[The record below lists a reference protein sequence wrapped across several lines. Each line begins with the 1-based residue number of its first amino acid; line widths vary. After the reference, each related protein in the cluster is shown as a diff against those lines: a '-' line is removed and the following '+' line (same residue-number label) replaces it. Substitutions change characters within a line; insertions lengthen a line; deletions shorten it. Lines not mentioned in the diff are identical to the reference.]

1 MQFTV
6 NTTYLAVYYLDF
18 YIFRQYDIH
27 PTFYPTYAIISLLLS
42 AKAIELDERIPYF
55 SKLIKVSEKNIKV
68 DAMKIAEKNML
79 AALNWKLQIITSIDI
94 IEYYLAQ
101 GIIFS
106 NDEFILISENEDKN
120 HINPLGEKNNYSISG
135 NDEEKNYLERN
146 FNKLSIDNTNENLK
160 ADFSKIKFENFSD
173 VQLNGLIENAEYQ
186 CYRLMLL
193 IIKG

>member
-79 AALNWKLQIITSIDI
+79 AALDWKLQIITSIDI

-106 NDEFILISENEDKN
+106 TDEFILISENEDKN
-120 HINPLGEKNNYSISG
+120 HINPLGEKNNYSLSG

-146 FNKLSIDNTNENLK
+146 FNKLSIDNSNENLK
-160 ADFSKIKFENFSD
+160 ADVSKIKFENFSD

-186 CYRLMLL
+186 CYRLMLFIL
-193 IIKG
+193 KG